1 VAIDCQTFYTRC
13 LFLAT
18 ATLLLWASPSG
29 QIFFCPQISLAQT
42 PTVRETNKSKAEQ
55 LYQAATEQLNK
66 GQLRAALKTFEQVL
80 ASLREMSAP
89 QAEAATLNQI
99 GLVYNNLGESQKALN
114 YYQQALTIF
123 QQHKARKEQGTT
135 LTNIAAVYRN
145 LGQYQKALEFYQ
157 QALALRRAVQDAL
170 GEAITLNNMAAVY
183 DNLGQYKKSLEF
195 YQQALAIFDKVKD
208 GRGKGTTL
216 NNIGL
221 NYSNQGAYTEALS
234 YYKQA
239 LEILEAAGD
248 RMGVGRILTNIGF
261 AYSNLAEY
269 QKALASLEQALAIRR
284 EIGDRPG
291 EAVTLD
297 RMGTVHRQQ
306 KSDRTALQ
314 FYQQAL
320 TIFREVNN
328 SPGAGYTLSNIGAT
342 LLKSDRFE
350 EATKKL
356 MTAVEV
362 WESLRP
368 GLTDE
373 NKVSLFE
380 KQAETYGFLQQ
391 ALIAQNQIE
400 VALEIAERARARAF
414 AELLAS
420 RLETENSEQLA
431 VPKPP
436 NLAQIRRIAAEQKA
450 TLIEYSIVDEKLYVW
465 AIAPSG
471 DIAFRQIDTS
481 NLDISLADVARNT
494 LVAAATGR
502 TRGSAPDARAAESAN
517 NSAAVSTRR
526 LNRRLHQTYK
536 LLIEPLANILPKNEG
551 DRVIFIPQGVL
562 FLIPFAALQDA
573 AGNYIIEKH
582 TVSIAPSIQV
592 LDLTRQHRQRLR
604 SHPSSQ
610 LLVVGNPTMP
620 SIRSIADERPTPLS
634 PLPGAEQEAIAIAR
648 ILQTPAIV
656 GKDATERAIVQ
667 KMPQARIIHLATHG
681 LLNELQDM
689 DLGVPGAIALAPDRT
704 PPTGATTGGLPL
716 HQGGAMTSTTADSGG
731 GAGDGLLTS
740 GEILNLKLN
749 AELVVL
755 SACNTGRGTIS
766 GDGVRGL
773 SRSFIAAGV
782 SSIVVSLWFVPDAP
796 TADLMTEFYRQLQQN
811 SDKAAALRQA
821 MLVTM
826 RRHPQPSDWAA
837 FTLIGEAD

>member
-1 VAIDCQTFYTRC
+1 MAIDCQTFYIRC

-18 ATLLLWASPSG
+18 STLLLWASPSG
-29 QIFFCPQISLAQT
+29 LLFLYPQISLAQT
-42 PTVRETNKSKAEQ
+42 PTVSATKKSQAEQ

-80 ASLREMSAP
+80 TTLREIREP

-99 GLVYNNLGESQKALN
+99 GLVYNNLGDSQKALN

-123 QQHKARKEQGTT
+123 QQQQARKEQGTI

-157 QALALRRAVQDAL
+157 QALVLRREVKDAA
-170 GEAITLNNMAAVY
+170 GEATTLNNLAAVY
-183 DNLGQYKKSLEF
+183 DNLGQYQKSLEF

-248 RMGVGRILTNIGF
+248 RMGVGRTLTNIGF
-261 AYSNLAEY
+261 AYSNLAQY
-269 QKALASLEQALAIRR
+269 PQALVSLEQALVIRR

-297 RMGTVHRQQ
+297 RIGTVHRLQ
-306 KSDRTALQ
+306 KSDRKALQ
-314 FYQQAL
+314 FYEQAL
-320 TIFREVNN
+320 SIFREVNN

-342 LLKSDRFE
+342 LLKSGSFQ
-350 EATKKL
+350 EATNKL
-356 MTAVEV
+356 IAAVEV

-380 KQAETYGFLQQ
+380 KQAETYGLLQQ
-391 ALIAQNQIE
+391 ALIAQNKTE
-400 VALEIAERARARAF
+400 AALEIAERGRARAF

-420 RLETENSEQLA
+420 RLGTEKSAQLA
-431 VPKPP
+431 VQKPP
-436 NLAQIRRIAAEQKA
+436 NLAQIKRIAAEQKA
-450 TLIEYSIVDEKLYVW
+450 TLIEYSIVDEKIYAW
-465 AIAPSG
+465 AIAPDG
-471 DIAFRQIDTS
+471 NIAFREIDTS

-502 TRGSAPDARAAESAN
+502 NRGSAPDNSAAESAGDP
-517 NSAAVSTRR
+517 AVVSPRR

-536 LLIEPLANILPKNEG
+536 LLIEPLLNVLPKNAG

-573 AGNYIIEKH
+573 AGNYAIEKH
-582 TVSIAPSIQV
+582 TISIAPSIQV
-592 LDLTRQHRQRLR
+592 LDLTRQHQLRLR
-604 SHPSSQ
+604 SHPNSQ
-610 LLVVGNPTMP
+610 VLVVGNPTMP
-620 SIRSIADERPTPLS
+620 SIQSNPNEPPAPLS
-634 PLPGAEQEAIAIAR
+634 PLPGAEQEAIAIAS
-648 ILQTPAIV
+648 ILKTQAIV

-667 KMPQARIIHLATHG
+667 KMPQAKIIHLATHG
-681 LLNELQDM
+681 LLNELQDR
-689 DLGVPGAIALAPDRT
+689 DFGVPGAIALAPDRT
-704 PPTGATTGGLPL
+704 PATGAIAIAPPL
-716 HQGGAMTSTTADSGG
+716 HPGDA
-731 GAGDGLLTS
+731 AGDGLLTS

-749 AELVVL
+749 SELVVL
-755 SACNTGRGTIS
+755 SACNTGRGKIS
-766 GDGVRGL
+766 GDGVLGL

-796 TADLMTEFYRQLQQN
+796 TADLMTEFYRQLQHN
-811 SDKAAALRQA
+811 SDKAVALRQA

-826 RRHPQPSDWAA
+826 QRHPEPSNWAA

>member
-1 VAIDCQTFYTRC
+1 VAIDCQTFYTR
-13 LFLAT
+13 LLLLAT
-18 ATLLLWASPSG
+18 AMLLWSSPSPVF
-29 QIFFCPQISLAQT
+29 FFCPQITLAQT
-42 PTVRETNKSKAEQ
+42 PTVLDTKKSQAEQ
-55 LYQAATEQLNK
+55 LYQSATEQLNK

-80 ASLREMSAP
+80 ATLRQINDP

-99 GLVYNNLGESQKALN
+99 GLVYNNLGDAKKALN
-114 YYQQALTIF
+114 YYQQSLTIF
-123 QQHKARKEQGTT
+123 QQQQARKEQGTT

-157 QALALRRAVQDAL
+157 QALVRRREVKDAV
-170 GEAITLNNMAAVY
+170 GEAVTLNNMAAVY
-183 DNLGQYKKSLEF
+183 DNLGQYPKSLEL
-195 YQQALAIFDKVKD
+195 YKQALVIFEKVND
-208 GRGKGTTL
+208 PRGKGTTL

-221 NYSNQGAYTEALS
+221 NYSNQDAYSEALS

-239 LEILEAAGD
+239 LEILETAGD
-248 RMGVGRILTNIGF
+248 RLGVGRTLTNIGF

-297 RMGTVHRQQ
+297 RIGTVHRQQ
-306 KSDRTALQ
+306 NSYKTALQ
-314 FYQQAL
+314 FYEQAL
-320 TIFREVNN
+320 AIFKEVKN
-328 SPGAGYTLSNIGAT
+328 SPGVGYTLSNIGAT
-342 LLKSDRFE
+342 LLKVGDFKAAAE
-350 EATKKL
+350 QL
-356 MTAVEV
+356 MAAVEV

-380 KQAETYGFLQQ
+380 KQAETYGLLQQ
-391 ALIAQNQIE
+391 ASIAQNKTE
-400 VALEIAERARARAF
+400 AALEIAERGRARAF

-420 RLETENSEQLA
+420 RLGTDKSEQLA
-431 VPKPP
+431 ALKPP
-436 NLAQIRRIAAEQKA
+436 NIEQIKQIAAEQKA
-450 TLIEYSIVDEKLYVW
+450 TIIEYSIVADKLYIW
-465 AIAPSG
+465 AIAPDG

-481 NLDISLADVARNT
+481 NLDISLSDVARNT

-502 TRGSAPDARAAESAN
+502 NRGSAPDDRVAESTN
-517 NSAAVSTRR
+517 NSAVVSTRKIK
-526 LNRRLHQTYK
+526 RRLHETYK
-536 LLIEPLANILPKNEG
+536 LLIEPITDLLPKNAG

-604 SHPSSQ
+604 SHPKSQ
-610 LLVVGNPTMP
+610 VLVVGNPTMP
-620 SIRSIADERPTPLS
+620 SIRSIADEAPTPLS
-634 PLPGAEQEAIAIAR
+634 PLPGAEKEAIAIAS
-648 ILQTPAIV
+648 ILGTQAIV
-656 GKDATERAIVQ
+656 GKDATERAIAQ
-667 KMPQARIIHLATHG
+667 KMPQASIIHLATHG
-681 LLNELQDM
+681 LLNELQYM

-704 PPTGATTGGLPL
+704 PTGAGTGAQPL
-716 HQGGAMTSTTADSGG
+716 DQGDA
-731 GAGDGLLTS
+731 AGDGLLTS
-740 GEILNLKLN
+740 GEIFNLKLN

-766 GDGVRGL
+766 GDGVLGL

-796 TADLMTEFYRQLQQN
+796 TAELMAEFYHQLQQN
-811 SDKAAALRQA
+811 SDKAVALRQA

-826 RRHPQPSDWAA
+826 RQHPQPSNWAA

>member
-1 VAIDCQTFYTRC
+1 M
-13 LFLAT
+13 AT
-18 ATLLLWASPSG
+18 
-29 QIFFCPQISLAQT
+29 
-42 PTVRETNKSKAEQ
+42 
-55 LYQAATEQLNK
+55 
-66 GQLRAALKTFEQVL
+66 
-80 ASLREMSAP
+80 LREMSAP

-306 KSDRTALQ
+306 KSDLTALQ

-420 RLETENSEQLA
+420 RLETENSKQLA

-502 TRGSAPDARAAESAN
+502 KLAVLHRMPAPQK
-517 NSAAVSTRR
+517 V
-526 LNRRLHQTYK
+526 Q
-536 LLIEPLANILPKNEG
+536 
-551 DRVIFIPQGVL
+551 
-562 FLIPFAALQDA
+562 
-573 AGNYIIEKH
+573 II
-582 TVSIAPSIQV
+582 
-592 LDLTRQHRQRLR
+592 RQRF
-604 SHPSSQ
+604 Q
-610 LLVVGNPTMP
+610 LE
-620 SIRSIADERPTPLS
+620 D
-634 PLPGAEQEAIAIAR
+634 
-648 ILQTPAIV
+648 
-656 GKDATERAIVQ
+656 
-667 KMPQARIIHLATHG
+667 
-681 LLNELQDM
+681 
-689 DLGVPGAIALAPDRT
+689 
-704 PPTGATTGGLPL
+704 
-716 HQGGAMTSTTADSGG
+716 STA
-731 GAGDGLLTS
+731 ACIKLT
-740 GEILNLKLN
+740 N
-749 AELVVL
+749 
-755 SACNTGRGTIS
+755 
-766 GDGVRGL
+766 
-773 SRSFIAAGV
+773 
-782 SSIVVSLWFVPDAP
+782 
-796 TADLMTEFYRQLQQN
+796 Y
-811 SDKAAALRQA
+811 
-821 MLVTM
+821 
-826 RRHPQPSDWAA
+826 
-837 FTLIGEAD
+837 